1 MSDAWSDIQALKNKQ
16 SSLREKL
23 AQRKK
28 QRQEVVAEIIG
39 TPSAVVV
46 RSGAHV
52 CVTLLSP
59 YIVLTACVYVE
70 LCEKGKIGSTCIY
83 SISKRTSLQNL

>member
-1 MSDAWSDIQALKNKQ
+1 MSDAWSDIQALKSKQ

-39 TPSAVVV
+39 KPPAIVVK
-46 RSGAHV
+46 SGRLV
-52 CVTLLSP
+52 LGVDRLYCVTTIQQHFPSSCHCGICP
-59 YIVLTACVYVE
+59 VPNT
-70 LCEKGKIGSTCIY
+70 GPFF
-83 SISKRTSLQNL
+83 SI

>member
-1 MSDAWSDIQALKNKQ
+1 MSDAWSDIQALKSKQ

-39 TPSAVVV
+39 KPPAIAIK
-46 RSGAHV
+46 SGN
-52 CVTLLSP
+52 CF
-59 YIVLTACVYVE
+59 C
-70 LCEKGKIGSTCIY
+70 
-83 SISKRTSLQNL
+83 